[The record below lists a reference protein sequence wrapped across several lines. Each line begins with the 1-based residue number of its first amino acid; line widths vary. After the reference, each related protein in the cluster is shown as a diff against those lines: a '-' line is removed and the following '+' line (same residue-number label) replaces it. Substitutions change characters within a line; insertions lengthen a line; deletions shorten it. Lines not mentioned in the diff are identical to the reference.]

1 VPVLLVSHGKRITG
15 CHADRA
21 TAKKLARHL
30 FEPVRLFGKG
40 QWSRGTNGTW
50 IVDRFSIEHFEPLD
64 DAPLSEAARFH
75 VDRGNATL
83 EDLAA
88 GGDDYELLF
97 SIPKR
102 AVPQATEIA
111 AACGVALT
119 VIGEVTDGP
128 GVSAF
133 TTDGESPGSATGGY
147 VHSWNGP
154 AD

>member
-64 DAPLSEAARFH
+64 DAPLSGALDALR
-75 VDRGNATL
+75 
-83 EDLAA
+83 
-88 GGDDYELLF
+88 
-97 SIPKR
+97 
-102 AVPQATEIA
+102 
-111 AACGVALT
+111 GVAANWPDDLYLDL
-119 VIGEVTDGP
+119 EALR
-128 GVSAF
+128 GV
-133 TTDGESPGSATGGY
+133 
-147 VHSWNGP
+147 
-154 AD
+154 